1 VSLETV
7 DLLGVEILAADVEI
21 HGRGSP
27 SSGDRYSADDLRSIA
42 QANRELAAELRPP
55 AKVGHESGGPAV
67 GYLENLRVSGD
78 KLLADVKDVPR
89 KFAELVRA
97 RAFTGR
103 SVELSKITSQ
113 RTGRRYPLVV
123 SALAWLGDKLP
134 AVRTLDDVHAL
145 YEGEAELVRAY
156 QLDTRAEDGQALV
169 AEALAYGIIT
179 KGQADAALR
188 LYASAPDEMQSLLD
202 SMGLAEVRELE
213 AWYLESPSA
222 TTEPSVWDEDE
233 RSYRAYM
240 SQVLGVRPED
250 VI

>member
-1 VSLETV
+1 MSLETV
-7 DLLGVEILAADVEI
+7 DLPAVEILAADVEI

-27 SSGDRYSADDLRSIA
+27 PGGDRYSVDDLQSIA

-78 KLLADVKDVPR
+78 KLVADLKDVPR

-145 YEGEAELVRAY
+145 YEGHAELVRAY
-156 QLDTRAEDGQALV
+156 QLSEHAAETGESLAEEAIDLGTLNEGQR
-169 AEALAYGIIT
+169 EPF
-179 KGQADAALR
+179 LR
-188 LYASAPDEMQSLLD
+188 LYAADPENTRDLLR
-202 SMGLAEVRELE
+202 SMGFDGARAWVAEMEGDLNRL
-213 AWYLESPSA
+213 PSTDPA
-222 TTEPSVWDEDE
+222 D
-233 RSYRAYM
+233 RAYAAEAAAR
-240 SQVLGVRPED
+240 LGIPISE

>member
-1 VSLETV
+1 MSLETV
-7 DLLGVEILAADVEI
+7 DLPGVEILAADVEI

-27 SSGDRYSADDLRSIA
+27 PGGDRYSVDDLRSIA
-42 QANRELAAELRPP
+42 AANRELAVELHPP

-78 KLLADVKDVPR
+78 KLLADVRDVPR
-89 KFAELVRA
+89 KFAELIRA

-145 YEGEAELVRAY
+145 YQGDAELVRAY
-156 QLDTRAEDGQALV
+156 ELSERATETGESLV
-169 AEALAYGIIT
+169 DEAIDLGT
-179 KGQADAALR
+179 LNERQREPFLR
-188 LYASAPDEMQSLLD
+188 LYAADPENT
-202 SMGLAEVRELE
+202 RELLRSFGFDATR
-213 AWYLESPSA
+213 AWVAEMEGDIARLPSTDPA
-222 TTEPSVWDEDE
+222 D
-233 RSYRAYM
+233 RAY
-240 SQVLGVRPED
+240 VADLAARLGIRPED